1 MIGRSH
7 LTKTRANT
15 MVRQLARRVWPHAVR
30 LFVVIGLG
38 LAGWLNLGIP
48 AALANPFAAPP
59 LSYSNAELHGQDFSG
74 QVLRSAEFSNANL
87 ENTDF
92 SDADAR
98 GAIFSASVM
107 TQAILHG
114 TDLSDAMMDQSKF
127 QDTDLSDAILSHT
140 ILLGSTFEN
149 VDVTGADFTEAML
162 DGAQV
167 RKLCQNANGINSK
180 TGISTRESLGCR
192 D

>member
-7 LTKTRANT
+7 LTENMASTMARLVLTRA
-15 MVRQLARRVWPHAVR
+15 VG
-30 LFVVIGLG
+30 LFVAMGLG
-38 LAGWLNLGIP
+38 LASWLNLGTP
-48 AALANPFAAPP
+48 AAWANPFAAPP

-107 TQAILHG
+107 TQAVMHG

-149 VDVTGADFTEAML
+149 VNVTGADFTDAML

-167 RKLCQNANGINSK
+167 RKLCQAAKGINPK